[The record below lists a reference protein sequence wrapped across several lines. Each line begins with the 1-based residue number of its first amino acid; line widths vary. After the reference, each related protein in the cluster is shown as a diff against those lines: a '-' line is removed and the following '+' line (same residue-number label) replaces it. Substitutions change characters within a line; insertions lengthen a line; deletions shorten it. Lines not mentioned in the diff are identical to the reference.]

1 LSKRY
6 EDEDDESLRYILGTG
21 FVGTWQPAPPKT
33 DKKVKPQIGFVRQ
46 KMAKP
51 TYKPKPRPKK

>member
-1 LSKRY
+1 VRRKIKQY
-6 EDEDDESLRYILGTG
+6 EDEPETVDLTIGSFDSFTAI
-21 FVGTWQPAPPKT
+21 PAN

>member
-1 LSKRY
+1 LRRKVRQY
-6 EDEDDESLRYILGTG
+6 EDEPETVDLTIGSFDSFTAI
-21 FVGTWQPAPPKT
+21 PAN